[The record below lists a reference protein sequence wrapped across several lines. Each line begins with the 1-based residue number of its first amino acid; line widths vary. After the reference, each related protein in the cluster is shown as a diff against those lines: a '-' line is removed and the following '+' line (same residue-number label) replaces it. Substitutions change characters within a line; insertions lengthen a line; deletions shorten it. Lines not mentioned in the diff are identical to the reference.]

1 MKYIFVTG
9 GVMSGLGKG
18 ITAASVGRILKN
30 RGVGVTAVK
39 IDPYL
44 NIDAGTMNPA
54 QHGEV
59 YVLADGAEVDLDL
72 GNYERF
78 LDIDLSAQHNITTG
92 KVYRSVIEKE
102 RRGDFLGDTVQIIPH
117 ITDEIKASIRRAAA
131 GARRRGARRGGLP
144 GRGRRHGRRHRVHA
158 VSRGRPSDAGR
169 APARRDG
176 PDPRHARARGHDG
189 RHEDQAHAALGQGAP
204 RGRALPRHDRVPVG
218 PPALAAHEAE
228 DLGLLRRAAGRRD
241 QRAHGPGHLP
251 GAGRARE
258 GGARRR
264 GHRAPAP
271 APARAQPRLV
281 RHGRPRVHEPG
292 DHRHRLEVRDRG
304 RLPLDQGGPQAR
316 RAGDLDRGDD
326 RLARR
331 RAARVLPARRHRRRP
346 RPRRV
351 RKARDRGEDRRDR
364 VRPGGRGALP
374 RALPRVPARGRRVQ
388 PERARVV
395 RCLLGGDRRRWAGT

>member
-102 RRGDFLGDTVQIIPH
+102 RRGDFLGETVQIIPH
-117 ITDEIKASIRRAAA
+117 ITDEIKTSHPPGGRRA
-131 GARRRGARRGGLP
+131 RRGRTGRGGLP

-158 VSRGRPSDAGR
+158 VPRGRPPDAGR

-189 RHEDQAHAALGQGAP
+189 RHEDQAHPALGQGPP
-204 RGRALPRHDRVPVG
+204 RGRALPRHDRGPG
-218 PPALAAHEAE
+218 DPPALAAHEAE
-228 DLGLLRRAAGRRD
+228 DRGLLRRPPGGRD

-264 GHRAPAP
+264 GRSSTSHLPRREPSPDWYATV
-271 APARAQPRLV
+271 ARSS
-281 RHGRPRVHEPG
+281 
-292 DHRHRLEVRDRG
+292 
-304 RLPLDQGGPQAR
+304 
-316 RAGDLDRGDD
+316 RAG
-326 RLARR
+326 
-331 RAARVLPARRHRRRP
+331 
-346 RPRRV
+346 
-351 RKARDRGEDRRDR
+351 
-364 VRPGGRGALP
+364 
-374 RALPRVPARGRRVQ
+374 
-388 PERARVV
+388 
-395 RCLLGGDRRRWAGT
+395 